1 MTPGLKKIIN
11 LDAYRSSLAENDLVN
26 LQKLRLFKKA
36 TFISLFVFIGF
47 TVQVT
52 IVLPG
57 NFFLLATMFTLFG
70 VIIVNYF
77 FLNGH
82 KSPGIAYTVLL
93 STWFI
98 LIHVDTYY
106 SGGIRNA
113 ANVYF
118 AVLILTAYMLFGSK
132 GGKVMAAFA
141 LLHLAFFY
149 FASMQTGWV
158 SYDLVGQTEGLVDL
172 YFFLTT
178 TVSLLVLTFQSAYIE
193 TTKKEVIEVIEA
205 DRQRLEKS
213 EEQLE
218 IKNQELQQKNTE
230 LEEFAYLASH
240 DLQEPLKTSSGL
252 AQLMKRQY
260 EGKLDEKAD
269 QYLTFIV
276 DSAIRMKKLVQ
287 DLLGFSRSGHQ
298 GKFTTI
304 DCMEIIRELLE
315 DLDQLIQDTS
325 AVIVYQRLPIIK
337 GLSTEIKLLFLNLIV
352 NAIKFARPGVAP
364 RVQISA
370 EKSGRFWKFAVAD
383 NGIGIPQEYYEKI
396 FGMFQR
402 LQSDTDFKGSG
413 IGLAHCKKIVELHNG
428 TIWVQS
434 TLGQGST
441 FYFNIEAS

>member
-1 MTPGLKKIIN
+1 MTPGIKKIIN
-11 LDAYRSSLAENDLVN
+11 LHAYRNSLAENDLVN

-47 TVQVT
+47 TVQVMV
-52 IVLPG
+52 VLPG
-57 NFFLLATMFTLFG
+57 NFFLLVTMFALFG
-70 VIIVNYF
+70 GIVVNYF
-77 FLNGH
+77 LLDH
-82 KSPGIAYTVLL
+82 HRSASIAYTVLL

-98 LIHVDTYY
+98 LLHIDTYY

-118 AVLILTAYMLFGSK
+118 AVLILTAYMLLGSK
-132 GGKVMAAFA
+132 GGKTMAAFA

-149 FASMQTGWV
+149 VITTQTNWV
-158 SYDLVGQTEGLVDL
+158 NYDLVGQTDGLIDL
-172 YFFLTT
+172 YFFLAT

-193 TTKKEVIEVIEA
+193 TNKKAVIEVIEA
-205 DRQRLEKS
+205 DRLRLEKS
-213 EEQLE
+213 GERLE

-276 DSAIRMKKLVQ
+276 DSALRMKKLVQ

-298 GKFTTI
+298 GKYTPI
-304 DCMEIIRELLE
+304 DCMDMISELLE
-315 DLDQLIQDTS
+315 DLDQLVTDTS
-325 AVIVYQRLPIIK
+325 ATIVYQRLPIIK
-337 GLSTEIKLLFLNLIV
+337 GYGTEIKLLFLNLIV

-364 RVQISA
+364 RVEITA
-370 EKSGRFWKFAVAD
+370 ERSGNFWRFAVAD
-383 NGIGIPQEYYEKI
+383 NGIGIPREYYEKI

-402 LQSDTDFKGSG
+402 LQSNADFKGSG
-413 IGLAHCKKIVELHNG
+413 IGLAHCKKIVELHKG
-428 TIWVQS
+428 TIWVES
-434 TLGQGST
+434 TLGEGST